1 MFSFDDIRIAS
12 PCKSDWD
19 QMYGDDR
26 RRFCAE
32 CKLNVYNLSG
42 MTRDEAERL
51 VMNSE
56 GRLCVRF
63 FRRKDGTILTQD
75 CPVGWKAVKKRAT
88 RVAVAFS
95 SILAGFLAGVF
106 SLRAV
111 DATISAIP
119 IGDVEQPVAQ
129 CHEQR
134 GRVCYGDIEDSIP
147 TVGEVD
153 DYTEWKGEA
162 VNGQVV
168 IPTRYSVG
176 RLERIQRLQD
186 VKVKAWVK

>member
-1 MFSFDDIRIAS
+1 
-12 PCKSDWD
+12 
-19 QMYGDDR
+19 
-26 RRFCAE
+26 
-32 CKLNVYNLSG
+32 
-42 MTRDEAERL
+42 
-51 VMNSE
+51 MNSE

-95 SILAGFLAGVF
+95 SILAGFFAGLF

-111 DATISAIP
+111 DAAISAIP
-119 IGDVEQPVAQ
+119 IGDVEQPAQ

-134 GRVCYGDIEDSIP
+134 GRVCYGKTADSIP

-153 DYTEWKGEA
+153 DSLEWKGEA

-168 IPTRYSVG
+168 IPTRYTVG
-176 RLERIQRLQD
+176 GVDKIERLQD

>member
-1 MFSFDDIRIAS
+1 MFSFDEIRIAS

-19 QMYGDDR
+19 SMYGDDR

-42 MTRDEAERL
+42 MTREAAEQL
-51 VMNSE
+51 LMNSE

-95 SILAGFLAGVF
+95 SILAGFLTGVL

-111 DATISAIP
+111 DAAISI
-119 IGDVEQPVAQ
+119 
-129 CHEQR
+129 
-134 GRVCYGDIEDSIP
+134 IP
-147 TVGEVD
+147 TGEVASPVIEVDHDLPVVGEVEEL
-153 DYTEWKGEA
+153 TEWEGEA
-162 VNGQVV
+162 VNGRVD

-176 RLERIQRLQD
+176 RLERIERLQD